1 MWLSQQSK
9 EKLEHWV
16 RHTKTPMLATL
27 PDGSIL
33 WTNAAFESLLG
44 YAKVELAGQKT
55 WIELTKPDENLGYDR
70 QMVEQVV
77 AGTMTDYQLQKQY
90 LTKSGSTKTVVID
103 VLRYPLSGPF
113 ECFLVAVVPVD
124 RGVELAVGQL
134 AAIRK
139 LILEM
144 LEREPK
150 GLTFDKLLAWSKDHP
165 LASAIIGTLF
175 AFLLFGERIFE
186 ILRLFGVGQGG
197 E

>member
-33 WTNAAFESLLG
+33 WTNTAFETLLG
-44 YAKVELAGQKT
+44 YTKVELAGQKT

-103 VLRYPLSGPF
+103 VLRYPTIGPF

-124 RGVELAVGQL
+124 RGVELAIGQL
-134 AAIRK
+134 SEIRK
-139 LILEM
+139 LILKMIEK
-144 LEREPK
+144 EPK
-150 GLTFDKLLAWSKDHP
+150 GLTFDKLMGWTKEHP
-165 LASAIIGTLF
+165 LVAAIIGTLF
-175 AFLLFGERIFE
+175 AFLLFGERVFE
-186 ILRLFGVGQGG
+186 ILKLFGVGQGG